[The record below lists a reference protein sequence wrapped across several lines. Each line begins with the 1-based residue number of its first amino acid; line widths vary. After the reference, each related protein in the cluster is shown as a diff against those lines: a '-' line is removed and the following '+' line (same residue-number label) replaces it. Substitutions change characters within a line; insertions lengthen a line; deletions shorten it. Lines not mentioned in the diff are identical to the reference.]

1 MANKIDQEQE
11 VLSPEEQ
18 LLKEQ
23 IEGLLEKVDPGHGEP
38 LQVELAGRLDKT
50 VNEFHDEVATII
62 EGLKAS
68 SDERRGKLKNMWEHR
83 NDEIPVVKIM
93 DTVEEVQEEVQE
105 EFQEEISSWEKRLES
120 KKAAEK
126 GSKQK
131 SAEKTD
137 SKKEK
142 PKKKGF
148 FKRKK

>member
-1 MANKIDQEQE
+1 MANKIKQEPD

-50 VNEFHDEVATII
+50 VTEFHEEVAAMI
-62 EGLKAS
+62 EDLKTG
-68 SDERRGKLKNMWEHR
+68 SDERRSKLKELWEHR
-83 NDEIPVVKIM
+83 NDEQPL
-93 DTVEEVQEEVQE
+93 EEKTEPMEEASAE
-105 EFQEEISSWEKRLES
+105 LTSWEERLES

-126 GSKQK
+126 
-131 SAEKTD
+131 TN
-137 SKKEK
+137 SKKKEEK

-148 FKRKK
+148 FKHNK